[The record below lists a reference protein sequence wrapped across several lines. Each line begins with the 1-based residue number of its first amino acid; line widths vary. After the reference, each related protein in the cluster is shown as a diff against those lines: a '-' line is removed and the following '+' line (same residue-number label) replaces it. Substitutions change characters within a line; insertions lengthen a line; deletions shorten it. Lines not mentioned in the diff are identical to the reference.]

1 MGLPK
6 GAMLRRSSIEK
17 HMGHRLAIY
26 SMPSGVAWSS
36 VDGVISGPWDSV
48 EEANAALDRAK
59 AIARM
64 EFYTKVH
71 RDHRTR

>member
-1 MGLPK
+1 MALPK
-6 GAMLRRSSIEK
+6 GALLRRSSIER
-17 HMGHRLAIY
+17 HMGHKLAIY

-48 EEANAALDRAK
+48 AEAEAALDRAK

-64 EFYTKVH
+64 EFYTKV
-71 RDHRTR
+71 RPDHRTR